1 MTISLLILLAT
12 LLSWRVFFKLKLWTG
27 FERKSGILFLSSLTQ
42 KKKHDFTQGRAL
54 SSSLG
59 GGPPSCHFIFESCQ
73 LHFLYVGILCG
84 PFFGKKHFSTAPEK
98 IVSFLYPCTY
108 SYLIFVYFFRTM
120 TFFEADSF
128 QPKWLFIHDN
138 ID

>member
-1 MTISLLILLAT
+1 MYYSYVASRRKKNTILL
-12 LLSWRVFFKLKLWTG
+12 RVEPYRLVW
-27 FERKSGILFLSSLTQ
+27 
-42 KKKHDFTQGRAL
+42 AAA
-54 SSSLG
+54 
-59 GGPPSCHFIFESCQ
+59 PPAASFIFESCQ